1 VAFLPLLKEAKQ
13 EEVQQ
18 QIRVLGLGLGG
29 SRGPDESG
37 FAPLPFS
44 PGLLE
49 QGTIEDSRR

>member
-1 VAFLPLLKEAKQ
+1 VAFLPLLKEAKEQ
-13 EEVQQ
+13 EVQE
-18 QIRVLGLGLGG
+18 QIRVGFGLGG
-29 SRGPDESG
+29 SRPDESG